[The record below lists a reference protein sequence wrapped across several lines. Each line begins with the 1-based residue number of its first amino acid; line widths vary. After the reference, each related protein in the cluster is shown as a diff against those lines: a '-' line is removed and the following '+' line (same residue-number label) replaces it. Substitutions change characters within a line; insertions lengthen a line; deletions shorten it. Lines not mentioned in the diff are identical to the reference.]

1 MPVFKDKLMMKI
13 RILFLLIAGFSL
25 FSIQA
30 KMNLPATYWIAVEG
44 KALEVLKK
52 EKKPIFKF
60 NDFVKAPKV
69 NYYHVKEDDLVG
81 LSKFFHHKLKRCGGY
96 RVVTSPKNDL
106 NKNPHLNLKSS
117 LPLDA
122 YFWPNDFDKFINFQY
137 EISREAEVQNA
148 FNYISEENVISVV
161 KHLTSY
167 HTRYYKSPEG
177 EAALNWIGD
186 SWQKMMSHRSDVTV
200 ERYQYANHN
209 QPTIILTIE
218 GSDSELKNEI
228 IIVGGHGDSI
238 NADDPHAHLA
248 APGADDN
255 AAGIAIITDTINV
268 MAKLNYKPKRT
279 LQFIAYAA
287 EEVGIQGSYELAR
300 VYREK
305 QKRVVGVLQLDGVN
319 YKGPS
324 YDIALIADSTHGE
337 QNRFIARLIDTYVKA
352 TWTYD
357 VCGYGCSDHA
367 PWHSEGYRASFPI
380 ESIIPENNP
389 FIHSA
394 HDTFEKSQNSV
405 AHALLFQK
413 IALSYLIEMDNQ

>member
-1 MPVFKDKLMMKI
+1 MMIIKTL
-13 RILFLLIAGFSL
+13 LFLTFTLFL
-25 FSIQA
+25 FSTQA
-30 KMNLPATYWIAVEG
+30 KMNSSATYWIAVEG
-44 KALEVLKK
+44 KALDVLKK
-52 EKKPIFKF
+52 EKRLIFKF
-60 NDFVKAPKV
+60 NDLVKAPKV
-69 NYYHVKEDDLVG
+69 NYYHVMEDDLVA
-81 LSKFFHHKLKRCGGY
+81 LSSFFHHKLKRCGGY
-96 RVVTSPKNDL
+96 RVVSSPKNDL
-106 NKNPHLNLKSS
+106 VKNPHLNLKSNV
-117 LPLDA
+117 PLDA
-122 YFWPNDFDKFINFQY
+122 YFWPNDFDKLINIQY
-137 EISREAEVQNA
+137 GINRETEVNEA
-148 FNYISEENVISVV
+148 LALIDELHVESVV

-186 SWQKMMSHRSDVTV
+186 YWQKIMSHRSDAKV

-218 GSDSELKNEI
+218 GSDPELKKEI

-238 NADDPHAHLA
+238 NADDPHANLA

-255 AAGIAIITDTINV
+255 AAGIAIITDAISV

-300 VYREK
+300 VYREN

-389 FIHSA
+389 FIHTA

-405 AHALLFQK
+405 KHALLFQK